1 MVSKEMVNQY
11 IDMRD
16 EAKEIKNTIEK
27 LKTDIDRITKQID
40 ELEVSGTVK
49 DKVYGGEGGWQ
60 GFTIEGF
67 PTTEHRNKKNLL
79 YTKKIKLS
87 ERVSTLE
94 VLETELVSKVADVEK
109 FICSIPDSHI
119 RRIVRLRAVDSMSWN
134 EVATQMGGGNTEDS
148 VRMMYNR
155 YFKKQ

>member
-1 MVSKEMVNQY
+1 MVGKDMVNQY

-27 LKTDIDRITKQID
+27 LKTDIDRITKQIND
-40 ELEVSGTVK
+40 LETNGTVK

-67 PTTEHRNKKNLL
+67 PTKDHKNKKNLL

-94 VLETELVSKVADVEK
+94 VLETELISKVADVEK

-119 RRIVRLRAVDSMSWN
+119 RRIVRLRAVESLSWN
-134 EVATQMGGGNTEDS
+134 EVAMHIGGNNTEDS

-155 YFKKQ
+155 YLKKQ

>member
-1 MVSKEMVNQY
+1 MVGKEMVNQY

-16 EAKEIKNTIEK
+16 EAKEIRQTIEK
-27 LKTDIDRITKQID
+27 LKTDINRIIKQID
-40 ELEVSGTVK
+40 ELEANGTVK

-67 PTTEHRNKKNLL
+67 PTKDHKNKKNLL

-87 ERVSTLE
+87 ERIETLE
-94 VLETELVSKVADVEK
+94 ELETELVSKVADVEK
-109 FICSIPDSHI
+109 FICGITDSHI
-119 RRIVRLRAVDSMSWN
+119 RRIVRMRAIDNMSWN
-134 EVATQMGGGNTEDS
+134 EVAIHIGGGNTEDS

-155 YFKKQ
+155 YFKK

>member
-1 MVSKEMVNQY
+1 MVDKKTVNQY

-16 EAKEIKNTIEK
+16 EAKEIRQAIEK
-27 LKTDIDRITKQID
+27 LQTDICRISKQI
-40 ELEVSGTVK
+40 EEIEAGGTVK

-67 PTTEHRNKKNLL
+67 PTKDHKNKKNLL

-87 ERVSTLE
+87 ERISTLE

-109 FICSIPDSHI
+109 FICSISDSHI
-119 RRIVRLRAVDSMSWN
+119 RRIVRLRAVESMSWN
-134 EVATQMGGGNTEDS
+134 EVAAQIGGNNTEDS

>member
-1 MVSKEMVNQY
+1 MVSKETVNQY

-27 LKTDIDRITKQID
+27 LKTDIDRITKQIND
-40 ELEVSGTVK
+40 LEANGTVK

-67 PTTEHRNKKNLL
+67 PTMEHRNKKNLL

-94 VLETELVSKVADVEK
+94 VLETEFAYKIDVSNSEDDLVSGVTRLQEPIPVEEAEELGHT
-109 FICSIPDSHI
+109 IG
-119 RRIVRLRAVDSMSWN
+119 R
-134 EVATQMGGGNTEDS
+134 
-148 VRMMYNR
+148 
-155 YFKKQ
+155 